1 MLLKRK
7 NKFLKLFNSNLK
19 QNHLMPYTKA
29 DLEKIVYA
37 QLENLHAMNDLLSII
52 KQQNELLE
60 KANTKLKDE
69 ILEVKQ
75 KMYSSIKKERSNG

>member
-1 MLLKRK
+1 ML
-7 NKFLKLFNSNLK
+7 
-19 QNHLMPYTKA
+19 YTKV
-29 DLEKIVYA
+29 DLERIVYA

-60 KANTKLKDE
+60 KANKKLKDE

-75 KMYSSIKKERSNG
+75 KMYPPIKKERSNG